1 MGRQRRRRLSGALV
15 TVPKRPAHKLASRM
29 ETTAVERIRWIAVRV
44 VELEAV
50 GEGDIGDLD
59 EVLGA
64 LRVGP
69 HPPRTSKI

>member
-1 MGRQRRRRLSGALV
+1 MGRQRRVHLVGALFS
-15 TVPKRPAHKLASRM
+15 VPKRPAHKLVPRL

-59 EVLGA
+59 A
-64 LRVGP
+64 LFA
-69 HPPRTSKI
+69 